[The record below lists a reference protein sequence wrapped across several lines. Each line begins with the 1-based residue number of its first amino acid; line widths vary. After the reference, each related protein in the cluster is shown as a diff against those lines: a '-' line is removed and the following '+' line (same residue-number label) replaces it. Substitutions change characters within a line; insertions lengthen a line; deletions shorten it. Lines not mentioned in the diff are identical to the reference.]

1 MRWDSVTNI
10 VTGSAATWAQVVAVS
25 VIAPNS
31 DEEQELDATFL
42 THGVH
47 VNVEPYSPNDV
58 EEIEAPVAGQCS
70 KHVGKQPSHFETS
83 AGKKR
88 KGQPIEYITDAVM
101 EFIDMSRKRRSDKD
115 SDSRKTTVESTPVGD
130 RSLMNSKSPIATERV
145 ILNFDPVGLQ
155 TDKVVIPLWLT
166 TTQMTNSVIELKRL
180 HLLEEDTRIVS
191 IEESIGT
198 LLYIL
203 GHNANMRALRA
214 IHSLGC
220 LIIRPDQDATKL
232 PHHLRGNMKF
242 PHHLRGNMKY
252 YPWFE
257 ELLMDFNSLGRPETH
272 TILLIWG
279 MDEIQWKLKPS
290 LQSSFALMKMRKRSK
305 GKCCGLFGASVPTE
319 FRKEKK
325 FQWDIGKKKWSDA
338 LGTYLLF

>member
-1 MRWDSVTNI
+1 RSQREHAFWAIQKRALDNCLRRVQSTSRKAYHKDQLCQKYQRLKLRHYVFSQLIGRTGMRWDSVTNI

-130 RSLMNSKSPIATERV
+130 RFS
-145 ILNFDPVGLQ
+145 
-155 TDKVVIPLWLT
+155 
-166 TTQMTNSVIELKRL
+166 
-180 HLLEEDTRIVS
+180 
-191 IEESIGT
+191 
-198 LLYIL
+198 
-203 GHNANMRALRA
+203 
-214 IHSLGC
+214 
-220 LIIRPDQDATKL
+220 
-232 PHHLRGNMKF
+232 
-242 PHHLRGNMKY
+242 
-252 YPWFE
+252 
-257 ELLMDFNSLGRPETH
+257 MD
-272 TILLIWG
+272 
-279 MDEIQWKLKPS
+279 
-290 LQSSFALMKMRKRSK
+290 
-305 GKCCGLFGASVPTE
+305 
-319 FRKEKK
+319 
-325 FQWDIGKKKWSDA
+325 
-338 LGTYLLF
+338 